1 MSEWIA
7 RFLGPVFIV
16 AAIPMIVTPHRIGA
30 LNESFLGNR
39 ALVYVT
45 GLLVLVAGL
54 AIVNT
59 HNLWVADWR
68 LIITLFGWALTL
80 GGAARVILP
89 EPVKRVGDR
98 MSGTP
103 SITRIV
109 GVLWAAL
116 GVLLAFKGYL

>member
-16 AAIPMIVTPHRIGA
+16 AAMPMIVTPHRIGT
-30 LNESFLGNR
+30 LNESFLENR
-39 ALVYVT
+39 ALAWVT

-68 LIITLFGWALTL
+68 LIVTLFGWALTL
-80 GGAARVILP
+80 GGAARVMLP
-89 EPVKRVGDR
+89 EPVKRVGGG
-98 MSGTP
+98 MASKP
-103 SITRIV
+103 SITRIA

-116 GVLLAFKGYL
+116 GVLLTVKAYL

>member
-16 AAIPMIVTPHRIGA
+16 AAVPMIVTPHRIAA

-39 ALVYVT
+39 ALVYVS
-45 GLLVLVAGL
+45 GIMVLVAGL

-68 LIITLFGWALTL
+68 VFITLFGWALAFS
-80 GGAARVILP
+80 GAVRVMMP
-89 EPVKRVGDR
+89 EPVKKVGAR
-98 MSGTP
+98 MTGHPTT
-103 SITRIV
+103 TRIV
-109 GVLWAAL
+109 GMVWAAL
-116 GVLLAFKGYL
+116 GAFFAFKGYF